1 MFHKKGIANGPNL
14 LFLLAVA
21 VALAVGAFLVLT
33 PNPME
38 EPDAPEISYPR
49 NPAPIAER
57 QAPPSEPPEQAAVE
71 EAQTQ
76 TPPEQPAVEEAQTPE
91 PEPPAV
97 VEAPAFTYALNTNT
111 MKIHKPN
118 CSSVNEMSPRNL
130 QWTHESVEELESEG
144 YTKCKRCF

>member
-1 MFHKKGIANGPNL
+1 MFHKKGSANGPNL
-14 LFLLAVA
+14 LFLLVVA

-38 EPDAPEISYPR
+38 EPDAPEISYPQ

-57 QAPPSEPPEQAAVE
+57 QAPPSAQTQTPESTEQAAVE
-71 EAQTQ
+71 EAQPQ
-76 TPPEQPAVEEAQTPE
+76 TPPEPVEQDAVE
-91 PEPPAV
+91 
-97 VEAPAFTYALNTNT
+97 EAPAFTYALNTNT

-130 QWTHESVEELESEG
+130 EWTHESVEELQSEG
-144 YTKCKRCF
+144 YAKCKRCF